1 MEHLIME
8 IIAKAV
14 FIVGALCLIV
24 LFIELIVWGIRTIV
38 RNVTDIR
45 YASKVKYYLEDAR
58 RRIAEYEVRIK
69 KLECELSERKMSQ
82 TEEKG

>member
-1 MEHLIME
+1 MEHLIIE

-24 LFIELIVWGIRTIV
+24 LFIELVVWSIRSIV

-45 YASKVKYYLEDAR
+45 YASKVKYYLEDAH
-58 RRIAEYEVRIK
+58 RRIAEYEARIE

>member
-1 MEHLIME
+1 MGHLIME

-45 YASKVKYYLEDAR
+45 YASKVKYYLEDAH
-58 RRIAEYEVRIK
+58 RRIAEYETRIK
-69 KLECELSERKMSQ
+69 NLECELSERKMSQ

>member
-14 FIVGALCLIV
+14 LIVGALCLIV

-45 YASKVKYYLEDAR
+45 YASKVKYYLEDAH
-58 RRIAEYEVRIK
+58 RRIADYEARIRHMEGEI
-69 KLECELSERKMSQ
+69 LERRQKDEV
-82 TEEKG
+82 

>member
-1 MEHLIME
+1 MEHLIE
-8 IIAKAV
+8 IVANAV

-24 LFIELIVWGIRTIV
+24 LFIGLVVWSIRSIV

-45 YASKVKYYLEDAR
+45 YASKVKYYLEDAH
-58 RRIAEYEVRIK
+58 RRIAEYEARIN
-69 KLECELSERKMSQ
+69 KLECELSNRKMSQ

>member
-14 FIVGALCLIV
+14 LIVGALCLIV

-45 YASKVKYYLEDAR
+45 YASKVKYYLEDAH
-58 RRIAEYEVRIK
+58 RRIADYEARIRH
-69 KLECELSERKMSQ
+69 LEGEILERRQKD
-82 TEEKG
+82 EV